1 MKIRKYTNFLKTEKT
16 LDCED
21 KGYVDIILA
30 PMFLVMNF
38 SVEDV
43 KSYGYYK
50 RFGALVKS
58 KGKAAMGAI
67 SEDDDYV
74 GNPVDVISAFS
85 SILEE
90 NEEEQNEGLFI
101 TG

>member
-1 MKIRKYTNFLKTEKT
+1 MKIRKHTNFLKAEKT
-16 LDCED
+16 IDCED
-21 KGYVDIILA
+21 KGFVDMIFTPA
-30 PMFLVMNF
+30 FLVMNF

-43 KSYGYYK
+43 ESYGHYK

-67 SEDDDYV
+67 NEDDAYV
-74 GNPVDVISAFS
+74 GNPIEVISTLS
-85 SILEE
+85 SILKESE
-90 NEEEQNEGLFI
+90 GKQNEGLFI